1 MYDIEKMW
9 VKFDEFGVKCWCPDN
24 GKKCPPE
31 ANPECKLYLVKFI
44 EIVNESDYDNEYSR
58 INYNISRLEKDL
70 IRKLKQESN
79 KFKKELDKSINKF
92 KIK

>member
-44 EIVNESDYDNEYSR
+44 EIVNESD
-58 INYNISRLEKDL
+58 
-70 IRKLKQESN
+70 
-79 KFKKELDKSINKF
+79 
-92 KIK
+92 